1 MCKVQFFQNHGLLLG
16 ICYFNGT
23 NNRRWNNSKWNYDS
37 SFLVLA
43 AHLYGFSRKSCQ
55 FLWFVVVLKTAV
67 PTHSSSGWGSQ
78 RWQAGLIRYITSSH
92 INTHM
97 MLLYFLGNCLIM
109 TTWNSLRGTPLRA
122 AAGER
127 LRLQASGM
135 HKRPISEE
143 QEHKRQVKDNRFG
156 RGHLMWPKGIGSAF
170 SPWT

>member
-23 NNRRWNNSKWNYDS
+23 NNWRWNNSKWNYDS

-67 PTHSSSGWGSQ
+67 PTHSSSGSGSQ

-97 MLLYFLGNCLIM
+97 MLLYFFGNCLIM

-122 AAGER
+122 AAGEDWGCR
-127 LRLQASGM
+127 LLGCTKDLS
-135 HKRPISEE
+135 
-143 QEHKRQVKDNRFG
+143 VKNRSTKDRSKTTDLAEG
-156 RGHLMWPKGIGSAF
+156 
-170 SPWT
+170 T